1 MKEAVREAIGE
12 LRSEK
17 FALYGGSGDV
27 DALRVEELVDLWVLF
42 PLKPSDHDVSLR
54 MAQIEHVTNRLMVS
68 LGAHE
73 AVIERY
79 RNEFIRRFGNH
90 MDAERVQRLPGL
102 TKEVRDVIKR
112 VAEHGVSVE
121 EVGPRWDLRLTMNA
135 KLAEEHG
142 KVAVEK
148 VIKDGRNG
156 RIVLFSSLVEKE
168 LLADE
173 RRLMVAKVIR
183 VAKRFLSG
191 AVNPA
196 DSRWCNA
203 QLDANTLTPAD
214 GIGPGGS
221 VKLPTQGDAGK
232 GMVQLAMA
240 RPGLVAMYSKHDVS
254 EAFRLLWLMIQLCGL
269 FATSIPRWVLGLGH
283 GHFYSVLLALSFG
296 STISPGFF
304 DYFSKAVSMAHSS
317 FKPPDPAR
325 NGVLA
330 FVNFCLV
337 DDVVRMRF
345 REGLYLLWS
354 VMVCKWAIRMAL

>member
-1 MKEAVREAIGE
+1 M
-12 LRSEK
+12 
-17 FALYGGSGDV
+17 
-27 DALRVEELVDLWVLF
+27 
-42 PLKPSDHDVSLR
+42 
-54 MAQIEHVTNRLMVS
+54 
-68 LGAHE
+68 
-73 AVIERY
+73 
-79 RNEFIRRFGNH
+79 
-90 MDAERVQRLPGL
+90 
-102 TKEVRDVIKR
+102 IKR
-112 VAEHGVSVE
+112 VAEHGVAVE
-121 EVGPRWDLRLTMNA
+121 EIGPRWDLRLTMNA

-156 RIVLFSSLVEKE
+156 RIVLFTSLVEKE

-232 GMVQLAMA
+232 GMLQLAMA
-240 RPGLVAMYSKHDVS
+240 RPELAAMYSKHDVS
-254 EAFRLLWLMIQLCGL
+254 EAFRLLWLMVQLCGL

-283 GHFYSVLLALSFG
+283 GHCYSVLLALSFG
-296 STISPGFF
+296 ATISPGFF

-317 FKPPDPAR
+317 FKPLGPAR

-330 FVNFCLV
+330 FVSFCLV
-337 DDVVRMRF
+337 DDVVLMGASER
-345 REGLYLLWS
+345 GC
-354 VMVCKWAIRMAL
+354 VCSSPSWCANGQFGWRWGVSQ

>member
-1 MKEAVREAIGE
+1 MKEEVRAAINE
-12 LRSEK
+12 LISEK
-17 FALYGGSGDV
+17 FACGEFEEWSGDV
-27 DALRVEELVDLWVLF
+27 DTLRVEELVDLWVLF
-42 PLKPSDHDVSLR
+42 PLEPSDREVSLR
-54 MAQIEHVTNRLMVS
+54 IAQIEHVTNALMAS
-68 LGAHE
+68 IGAHE
-73 AVIERY
+73 KVIELY

-90 MDAERVQRLPGL
+90 MDAKRVESLPGL

-112 VAEHGVSVE
+112 VAAHGVAVE
-121 EVGPRWDLRLTMNA
+121 ESGPRWDLRLTMNA

-142 KVAVEK
+142 KVAMEK

-203 QLDANTLTPAD
+203 QLDANILTPAA

-232 GMVQLAMA
+232 KGMVQLAMA
-240 RPGLVAMYSKHDVS
+240 RP
-254 EAFRLLWLMIQLCGL
+254 
-269 FATSIPRWVLGLGH
+269 
-283 GHFYSVLLALSFG
+283 
-296 STISPGFF
+296 
-304 DYFSKAVSMAHSS
+304 
-317 FKPPDPAR
+317 
-325 NGVLA
+325 
-330 FVNFCLV
+330 
-337 DDVVRMRF
+337 
-345 REGLYLLWS
+345 
-354 VMVCKWAIRMAL
+354 